1 MSEQLFNS
9 AERAGIYY
17 LAATRRY
24 MIEKAARPPG
34 FHIWHLEIAP
44 GQMAGAV
51 LEQIGK
57 ILRFPEWYGA
67 NFDALHDCLTDP
79 QCLPGNGHILTIA
92 GSDNLRTSDPE
103 GFATLLDVF
112 RAAADELRQT
122 GVPLWILLDRTA
134 PGVRSLPAR

>member
-1 MSEQLFNS
+1 MSEQLLSNT
-9 AERAGIYY
+9 EQAGIYY
-17 LAATRRY
+17 LAANRRN
-24 MIEKAARPPG
+24 MAEQAARQLR
-34 FHIWHLEIAP
+34 FHHWHLEIAP
-44 GQMAGAV
+44 GEMAAAA

-57 ILRFPEWYGA
+57 TLHFPDWYGA

-112 RAAADELRQT
+112 GAAADELRQT
-122 GVPLWILLDRTA
+122 GVPLWILLDRAA